1 MIDTL
6 LYHDRFIWRNETEL
20 RRLAPDE
27 IAEVK
32 SLIKK
37 VCAWSGLSKAEWKIA
52 WESFARNSD
61 EFHPFPDMRAQRYAL
76 LLKHNI
82 LGGAFKY
89 ADGFYFIV
97 LTSPKNAAILRHE
110 MQHVIDDAD
119 NPSVYTSDCKTMTS
133 LEMRAFMAQLQTT
146 NVDADEIKRVY
157 C

>member
-20 RRLAPDE
+20 QRLAPDE

-97 LTSPKNAAILRHE
+97 LSSPKTQLFSDTRCNMSSMMPIILRLHIRL
-110 MQHVIDDAD
+110 QNHDVAGNASVHGSAADD
-119 NPSVYTSDCKTMTS
+119 
-133 LEMRAFMAQLQTT
+133 
-146 NVDADEIKRVY
+146 KR
-157 C
+157 